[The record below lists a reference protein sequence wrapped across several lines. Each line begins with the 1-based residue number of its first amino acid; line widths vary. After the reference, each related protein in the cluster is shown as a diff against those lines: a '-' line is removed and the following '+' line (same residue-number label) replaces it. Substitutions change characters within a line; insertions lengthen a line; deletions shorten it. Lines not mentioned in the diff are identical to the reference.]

1 MINKVLFS
9 LSLAFISSSLLA
21 TPILSVFNESLSERV
36 KVSGRFHAGLQINT
50 TIPSDKLYVLMPEN
64 SDKKLCVD
72 IASVDGIYRANIIYQ
87 LNSEQKGYIELPFD
101 SKYKSQLLQYRPL
114 ELAVK
119 ATIGTSCE
127 SMGNRN
133 ILTSWGKDSDATSL
147 VLLIRSD
154 ARSDVAYIP
163 DIKNPS
169 HKVKCQKIE
178 TRYNVAYDKYCLF
191 EGLELQSVNSIEV
204 ERKNLRLIP
213 HETFEV
219 N

>member
-36 KVSGRFHAGLQINT
+36 KVSGRFHAGLQVNT
-50 TIPSDKLYVLMPEN
+50 IIPSDKLYVLMPEN

-72 IASVDGIYRANIIYQ
+72 IASIDGIYRANIIYQ

-114 ELAVK
+114 DLAVK

-127 SMGNRN
+127 SMDNRN
-133 ILTSWGKDSDATSL
+133 ILASWGKDSDATSL

-154 ARSDVAYIP
+154 ARRDVAYIP
-163 DIKNPS
+163 DIKNPL
-169 HKVKCQKIE
+169 HKVKCQRIE
-178 TRYNVAYDKYCLF
+178 TSYNVAYDKYCLF
-191 EGLELQSVNSIEV
+191 EGLELESVNSIEI

-213 HETFEV
+213 HEILEV